1 MNGID
6 DITPGE
12 ARLHSTPKLR
22 SVHIGD
28 IRVSYVHDGW
38 VQLAPTSWLPDSS
51 AEYWAQHTRYL
62 DDEGYLRAGMG
73 GVLAET
79 PDGTVLID
87 AGFGPRRI
95 PADPAVPR
103 LGATTGGSL
112 LASLAALGVS
122 PDQVDVLAFTHLH
135 LDHIGWVS
143 ARDPA
148 TGHTP
153 FAHARAVTTA
163 AEWNHG
169 TSDVHGP
176 FEETMRMLRAR
187 LELVEDAS
195 ELFPDHADIRS
206 GAFGRPCGLRDRL
219 EGPTRYRFR
228 GSVPLTGAD
237 REPALVR
244 ATGPGYRAE
253 HSKPPRN
260 SPAPGPGQHA
270 GIRNTFRRRHFRSC
284 CGKRTGKPSL
294 AARRHPGG
302 RRNPVTA
309 LRSPQT
315 ASVSNSSVTT

>member
-176 FEETMRMLRAR
+176 FEETMRMLRPR

-195 ELFPDHADIRS
+195 EFFPGITLIFAPGHSAGHAVYEIASKGRRVI
-206 GAFGRPCGLRDRL
+206 AFGDLFHSPVQIENPHWSAQPDLDTVL
-219 EGPTRYRFR
+219 STRSRHAILQHLVQDNTLGFGIHFADVTFGR
-228 GSVPLTGAD
+228 VVVSEQGSHRWQPV
-237 REPALVR
+237 
-244 ATGPGYRAE
+244 ATQVVDA
-253 HSKPPRN
+253 
-260 SPAPGPGQHA
+260 
-270 GIRNTFRRRHFRSC
+270 IR
-284 CGKRTGKPSL
+284 
-294 AARRHPGG
+294 
-302 RRNPVTA
+302 
-309 LRSPQT
+309 
-315 ASVSNSSVTT
+315 